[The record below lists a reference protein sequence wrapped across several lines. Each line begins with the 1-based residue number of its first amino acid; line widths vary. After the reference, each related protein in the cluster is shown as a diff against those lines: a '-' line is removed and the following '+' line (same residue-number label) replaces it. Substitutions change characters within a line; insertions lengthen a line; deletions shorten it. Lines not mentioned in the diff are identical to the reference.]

1 MYFRAKNI
9 SHQFISYI
17 PKSMVFTIDV
27 FHAKHPKNAIE
38 ILECFSLA
46 FLHSAQR
53 LSGAE
58 VRMPM
63 HPPLSR
69 KRASGVKNMVHLQ
82 AV

>member
-1 MYFRAKNI
+1 
-9 SHQFISYI
+9 
-17 PKSMVFTIDV
+17 MVFTIDV

-46 FLHSAQR
+46 FLHSAQQ